1 MTYSKNIDDLVD
13 GLQNKIKLL
22 NIKYK
27 IIVFCHIK

>member
-1 MTYSKNIDDLVD
+1 MSYSKNIDDRVD
-13 GLQNKIKLL
+13 GLQDKIKLL